1 MLEPDD
7 VDVANPLDPDHGRH
21 SRRQGTFPT
30 LPDVPVDHPI
40 SVGAVVRNPEEAF
53 RTSTP
58 LELFFDLC
66 FVVAVAQASASLHHE
81 LVEGHVADGV
91 VGFLMGFFGVW
102 WAWMNFTWFASAH
115 DADDVPYRLLTLLQM
130 AGVLVYAAGVPAAV
144 EDHVFTLAVVGY
156 LIMRA
161 GLITQWVRVARHH
174 PDLRTRSLRY
184 AGGIAVVQLLWLV
197 ILVTPPEWTA
207 PLFLV
212 LAIGELLVPVW
223 AERAATGRYFRLFHP
238 EHIEERYGLFTI
250 IVLGESILA
259 ASIGIRQIGS
269 EGVTAGL
276 IVIAIGGLLLAFGAW
291 WLYFD
296 HPGHLTPSRDV
307 SFRWGYTHVV
317 VFASLAALGAGVY
330 TAAEAEAGHA
340 TERTGSLAVTVPVAA
355 FLLGVV
361 LLMLA
366 THNAVSPASIGTK
379 LAGAT
384 VIVVLG
390 ALTPPAFAVAGSAA
404 VVVVLVTLMIRDQF
418 RRQLESTQP

>member
-1 MLEPDD
+1 M
-7 VDVANPLDPDHGRH
+7 
-21 SRRQGTFPT
+21 
-30 LPDVPVDHPI
+30 PVERSI

-66 FVVAVAQASASLHHE
+66 FVVAVAQASSSLHHE
-81 LVEGHVADGV
+81 LVEGHIADGV

-115 DADDVPYRLLTLLQM
+115 DADDVPYRLLTLVQM
-130 AGVLVYAAGVPAAV
+130 AGVARLRRRGARRRRGPSVHTRRRRLPHHARRP
-144 EDHVFTLAVVGY
+144 DHTMAP
-156 LIMRA
+156 R
-161 GLITQWVRVARHH
+161 RPPP
-174 PDLRTRSLRY
+174 PDAESTRSLRY
-184 AGGIAVVQLLWLV
+184 AGGIATVQLLWLL
-197 ILVTPPEWTA
+197 ILAAPTGSRA

-223 AERAATGRYFRLFHP
+223 AERASGSRRFFHP

-259 ASIGIRQIGS
+259 ASIGIRQIAT
-269 EGVTAGL
+269 EGVTGGL

-296 HPGHLTPSRDV
+296 HPGHLTPPPAV
-307 SFRWGYTHVV
+307 AFRWGYIHVV

-340 TERTGSLAVTVPVAA
+340 TERTGSLAVTVPMAG
-355 FLLGVV
+355 FLLGLV

-366 THNAVSPASIGTK
+366 THRAVGPASIGSK
-379 LAGAT
+379 LGGAT
-384 VIVVLG
+384 VIVALG
-390 ALTPPAFAVAGSAA
+390 ALAPPAFAVAGSAI
-404 VVVVLVTLMIRDQF
+404 VVVVLVTWMIVDQSHQ
-418 RRQLESTQP
+418 QLESNQP

>member
-1 MLEPDD
+1 M
-7 VDVANPLDPDHGRH
+7 
-21 SRRQGTFPT
+21 
-30 LPDVPVDHPI
+30 PVDHPI

-81 LVEGHVADGV
+81 LVEGHIADGV

-144 EDHVFTLAVVGY
+144 EDQVFTLAVVGY

-161 GLITQWVRVARHH
+161 ALITQWLRVARHH
-174 PDLRTRSLRY
+174 PTLRPRSLRY
-184 AGGIAVVQLLWLV
+184 AGGIATVQLLWLL
-197 ILVTPPEWTA
+197 ILAAPTGSRA

-223 AERAATGRYFRLFHP
+223 AERATGSRRFFHP

-259 ASIGIRQIGS
+259 ASIGIRQIGT

-296 HPGHLTPSRDV
+296 HPGHLTPSPAV
-307 SFRWGYTHVV
+307 AFRWGYTHVV

-330 TAAEAEAGHA
+330 IAAEAEAGHA
-340 TERTGSLAVTVPVAA
+340 TERTGSLAVTVPMAG
-355 FLLGVV
+355 FLLGLV

-366 THNAVSPASIGTK
+366 THHAVSPMSIGSK

-384 VIVVLG
+384 VIVR
-390 ALTPPAFAVAGSAA
+390 ARHAHAARAPPSPAA
-404 VVVVLVTLMIRDQF
+404 PP
-418 RRQLESTQP
+418 SWSPS

>member
-1 MLEPDD
+1 MGGPPERRRFPLGPLTRHLGGNRPGIRDDSRPDT
-7 VDVANPLDPDHGRH
+7 DPAQNGE
-21 SRRQGTFPT
+21 
-30 LPDVPVDHPI
+30 VPVDHPI

-207 PLFLV
+207 
-212 LAIGELLVPVW
+212 AAVPRPRHR
-223 AERAATGRYFRLFHP
+223 RAARAGVGRAR
-238 EHIEERYGLFTI
+238 RAT
-250 IVLGESILA
+250 A
-259 ASIGIRQIGS
+259 ATSACS
-269 EGVTAGL
+269 
-276 IVIAIGGLLLAFGAW
+276 
-291 WLYFD
+291 
-296 HPGHLTPSRDV
+296 TPSTSR
-307 SFRWGYTHVV
+307 SATACSRSSCS
-317 VFASLAALGAGVY
+317 AS
-330 TAAEAEAGHA
+330 
-340 TERTGSLAVTVPVAA
+340 RS
-355 FLLGVV
+355 
-361 LLMLA
+361 
-366 THNAVSPASIGTK
+366 SRRAS
-379 LAGAT
+379 ASARS
-384 VIVVLG
+384 
-390 ALTPPAFAVAGSAA
+390 ARRGSA
-404 VVVVLVTLMIRDQF
+404 
-418 RRQLESTQP
+418 PG